1 MIERTGERKLEWHE
15 GGREKDASRVIKL
28 IYLIYYLR
36 RNIKVHKTGQERR
49 TTGNCA
55 KKTRI

>member
-1 MIERTGERKLEWHE
+1 MIGKTGERKLEWDE
-15 GGREKDASRVIKL
+15 RGREKYPSRVIKL

-49 TTGNCA
+49 STGNCA
-55 KKTRI
+55 NN